1 MFLSLVL
8 VGVLVAAPQDT
19 LPSPAPRAAEREQPG
34 GVAAPVAKDDTTP
47 SRRRKAIEISDA
59 YATRL
64 KIHYIASYAT
74 LPLFA
79 AQAVVGEQLF
89 HNEQNGYP
97 PSRALRDTH
106 DAVAVALGAL
116 FVTNSVTGS
125 MNWWETRHNE
135 TGRTWRTIHAAM
147 MLLSDAGFAYT
158 ASLGERARFNANGG
172 NPSRDLHKRWAIT
185 SASVALAG
193 YVMMWSPFRKD

>member
-1 MFLSLVL
+1 MFPSLVL
-8 VGVLVAAPQDT
+8 VGMLVAAPQDT
-19 LPSPAPRAAEREQPG
+19 TPSFAPLAEERERPA
-34 GVAAPVAKDDTTP
+34 GVVRPTAREDTTP
-47 SRRRKAIEISDA
+47 SRRSKAIEISDA

-64 KIHYIASYAT
+64 KIHYVASYAT

-79 AQAVVGEQLF
+79 AQAITGEQLF

-97 PSRALRDTH
+97 PSRSLREAH

-125 MNWWETRHNE
+125 MNWWETRHNDK
-135 TGRTWRTIHAAM
+135 GRTWRTIHAAM
-147 MLLSDAGFAYT
+147 MLFSDAGIAYT

-172 NPSRDLHKRWAIT
+172 NPSRDLHMTWAIT

-193 YVMMWSPFRKD
+193 YVMMWSPVRKD